1 MSLGSPVLPVRL
13 AIRGVLQFRA
23 ADGSLLKEVEIV
35 DGSLPIVSTSP
46 VATEPEQHDVPD
58 HP

>member
-1 MSLGSPVLPVRL
+1 MSLGSPVIPARL

-23 ADGSLLKEVEIV
+23 ADGSVIKEVEII
-35 DGSLPIVSTSP
+35 DGSLPFVSLPPS
-46 VATEPEQHDVPD
+46 ASEPEQRDVPD